1 MIMVVVMIIMI
12 MMVMMVMMMMIITI
26 TTTMMQKNVW
36 NVTDPAYST
45 AAMFPRCLSLPPPP
59 QLHQCS
65 SSKTPQKPSKPVTMF
80 TVGQAA
86 RSQLVT
92 TSLRRGPAT
101 TTATQSARAGQKCAR
116 ALMVSSSCLV
126 HCALLWFGLVWFLLI
141 RRRIHKR
148 WSTRG
153 FLSKRAS

>member
-12 MMVMMVMMMMIITI
+12 IMIMMVVMVMMVMIITI

-65 SSKTPQKPSKPVTMF
+65 SSKIPQKSLKT
-80 TVGQAA
+80 GHNLHS
-86 RSQLVT
+86 RSSCQV
-92 TSLRRGPAT
+92 
-101 TTATQSARAGQKCAR
+101 SAGDHLSPTGTGHHHRHSECAR
-116 ALMVSSSCLV
+116 RPKMRTRPDG
-126 HCALLWFGLVWFLLI
+126 LLLLLSTLRPPLVWFLLI